1 MLELH
6 HAVISRSLMFNAVF
20 KTAIQYSIMMIIII
34 INGLQERVVKLMG
47 EMDQSKARYNQQQ
60 NESKNRKK
68 QILDNKLKA
77 K

>member
-6 HAVISRSLMFNAVF
+6 HAIISRSLMFNVVF
-20 KTAIQYSIMMIIII
+20 KTVKWYSIMIIII

-60 NESKNRKK
+60 NENKNRKK